1 MFSEELTKILFQVI
15 KSWQVIAVTIVL
27 VLYISL
33 VGYAARAH
41 HKPVSVSKNK
51 PRKKGKSKPG
61 STPTATPPA
70 AKQPGSKESTGDK
83 ITEQE

>member
-1 MFSEELTKILFQVI
+1 MFSEELTKILLQVI
-15 KSWQVIAVTIVL
+15 KSWQVIAVTVVL

-41 HKPVSVSKNK
+41 HKPVSVSRNK

-61 STPTATPPA
+61 STPTPSPTAS
-70 AKQPGSKESTGDK
+70 QGSKEPAGDK